1 MNRCSFCGH
10 RHHEDALRAFRPA
23 CADGDPRPEQ
33 PGGSVYACAPCDRK
47 RERFIRQLAAN
58 RANWARLQAVA

>member
-1 MNRCSFCGH
+1 MRCCSFCG
-10 RHHEDALRAFRPA
+10 RPHHKDSLRAFRPA

-47 RERFIRQLAAN
+47 RERTIRTLEAN
-58 RANWARLQAVA
+58 RAKWARLKAVA